1 LKPER
6 CSLCKG
12 KLQEGKTEFTV
23 KVRKEIISIKDV
35 PAYVCQECGE
45 AYYTPETSR
54 KIDKVMKDFHKGKLL
69 AHPIAAGEI
78 KLEA

>member
-1 LKPER
+1 MKPER

-12 KLQEGKTEFTV
+12 KLRKGKTEFTV
-23 KVRKEIISIKDV
+23 KVGKEVISIKDV
-35 PAYVCQECGE
+35 PAYVCQKCGE
-45 AYYTPETSR
+45 SYFTPEISR
-54 KIDKVMKDFHKGKLL
+54 KIDKVMREFHKGKLL

>member
-1 LKPER
+1 MKPER

-12 KLQEGKTEFTV
+12 KFQKGKTEFTV
-23 KVRKEIISIKDV
+23 KVGKEVISIKDV

-45 AYYTPETSR
+45 SYFTPEISR
-54 KIDKVMKDFHKGKLL
+54 KIDKVMRDFHKGKLL
-69 AHPIAAGEI
+69 AHPIAAREI

>member
-1 LKPER
+1 MKPER

-12 KLQEGKTEFTV
+12 KLRKGKTEFTV
-23 KVRKEIISIKDV
+23 KVGKEVISIKDV
-35 PAYVCQECGE
+35 PAYVCQEFGE
-45 AYYTPETSR
+45 AYFTPEISR
-54 KIDKVMKDFHKGKLL
+54 KIDKVMKEFHKGKLL